1 MTSKRLWVLQAAA
14 IALAFAYTVPAH
26 ATLIVFTIDTTGAFD
41 PSLTPIAPTAAN
53 IGKYNAGSFVALSGN
68 ISGTASGVSFS
79 GALAA
84 QKASSGAW
92 STGNPGSL
100 AAYYGGFLVVDINA
114 KANTISF
121 PGGSAAN
128 AGLYTGLFPVKGGAA
143 IPLSPAIGGGV
154 IGAPGSDPANYGVST
169 KITALFG
176 LVTVA
181 NGTAAMRDTI
191 LDVVQTVPLSS
202 NALTPSIG
210 GTQNFTTK
218 TNVSAQID
226 NSNFDF
232 NLKGGVLAGSTVPDL
247 IGRENISNTS
257 APITGAQLGTLKTV
271 VIDPVRQIYNWYLT
285 VPITSTTTQ
294 SITGDIP
301 VTINVTTTG
310 QIVAYSASYQ
320 IPEPA
325 TLALAGFAAIPLGL
339 MAWRR
344 RKRVSA

>member
-1 MTSKRLWVLQAAA
+1 MTSKRLLVLGAA
-14 IALAFAYTVPAH
+14 IALAFAYAVPAH
-26 ATLIVFTIDTTGAFD
+26 ATLINFTIDTIGSAD
-41 PSLTPIAPTAAN
+41 GVPIAPTAAN

-68 ISGTASGVSFS
+68 IAGTASGVSFS
-79 GALAA
+79 GGLAA

-100 AAYYGGFLVVDINA
+100 AAYYGGSLVADINA
-114 KANTISF
+114 KANTVSF

-128 AGLYTGLFPVKGGAA
+128 AGLYTGLYPVKGGAA
-143 IPLSPAIGGGV
+143 VPLSPAIGGGV
-154 IGAPGSDPANYGVST
+154 VGTPGSDPANYGVSV

-181 NGTAAMRDTI
+181 NGVAAMRDTV
-191 LDVVQTVPLSS
+191 LDVQQTVPLTS
-202 NALTPSIG
+202 NALTGSLG

-218 TNVSAQID
+218 TAVSASID

-247 IGRENISNTS
+247 VGRENISNTS
-257 APITGAQLGTLKTV
+257 APVTGAQLGVLKSV
-271 VIDPVRQIYNWYLT
+271 VVDPVRQIYNFYIT
-285 VPITSTTTQ
+285 VPVTSTTQQ

-310 QIVAYSASYQ
+310 QVAAFALNVQ
-320 IPEPA
+320 VPEPA
-325 TLALAGFAAIPLGL
+325 TLALAGFAAVPLGF

-344 RKRVSA
+344 RRRA